1 MQVSLAEDMATL
13 RLRDSKTSTCS
24 RCGRKVDAS
33 NFRRHLKSQLCFRLG
48 LKVTTPS
55 YWKRRAP
62 CPLCKQPDVLVHN
75 LRRHQKSHR
84 CQVAAKSFQTSSTSA
99 GGTVLSSKS
108 SSSSR

>member
-1 MQVSLAEDMATL
+1 MQSLAEDIATL

-48 LKVTTPS
+48 QKVTGPS

-75 LRRHQKSHR
+75 LRRHQRSHR
-84 CQVAAKSFQTSSTSA
+84 CQVAAKSFQTSSTSGSPTGA
-99 GGTVLSSKS
+99 TGRTTELSS
-108 SSSSR
+108 

>member
-1 MQVSLAEDMATL
+1 MQSLAEDIATL

-48 LKVTTPS
+48 QKVTGAS

-75 LRRHQKSHR
+75 LRRHQRSHR
-84 CQVAAKSFQTSSTSA
+84 CQVAAKSFHTSSTSGSPT
-99 GGTVLSSKS
+99 GGTGRTTELSS
-108 SSSSR
+108 